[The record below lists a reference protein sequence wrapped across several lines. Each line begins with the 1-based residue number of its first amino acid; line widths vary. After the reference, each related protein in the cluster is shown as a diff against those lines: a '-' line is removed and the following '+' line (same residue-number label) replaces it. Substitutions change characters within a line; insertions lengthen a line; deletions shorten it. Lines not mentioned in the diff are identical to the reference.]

1 MKDLRFY
8 IARLK
13 AVAGIAAVAGICI
26 VMPAT
31 SCSGTKGLAKA
42 DVEMPANFIPGD
54 TVAHDSVSLAD
65 LEWWQ
70 FYSDSTLSVLMRR
83 ALDNNRDLLK
93 AAAKVEQM
101 RRLAG
106 VAQAD
111 LFPKAGMDV
120 GYSYETNKYNGGP
133 LDKDPEH
140 DLKLPVSWE
149 INLWGSLYKA
159 KNAAQSRFVASLE
172 DYRAMRMTL
181 ISEVAAAYFNLL
193 SLENELKIVRQ
204 TVRTRKESLKQAKLR
219 FEGGLTAE
227 TVYQQAM
234 VEYASAASLI
244 PALEMRQTALR
255 NSLTILLG
263 EFPVD
268 SIAHNSTV
276 YSTNLDSIRN
286 LPTGIPS
293 DLLKRRPDL
302 RAAEARLKASLADVG
317 VAYAD
322 RFPSF
327 RIGFTP
333 GFENDRMVDFFQSPF
348 TYTFASLTGSV
359 FDFGRKKRKYEA
371 MKAVYEQSRMDY
383 EKAVIT
389 AFTEVNTSIT
399 AFRKYQENL
408 RAKTALCDAASNY
421 VRLAWIQ
428 YRGGT
433 LNYLDVL
440 DAQRRYFDAQIG
452 VNNAMRDEY
461 LALINL
467 YKSLG
472 GGW

>member
-1 MKDLRFY
+1 MN
-8 IARLK
+8 
-13 AVAGIAAVAGICI
+13 GIFKRYGVLIL
-26 VMPAT
+26 PAFLLAWGLA
-31 SCSGTKGLAKA
+31 SCSGTKGLARA
-42 DVEMPANFIPGD
+42 NVDMPSNYLPGD
-54 TVAHDSVSLAD
+54 TAAHDTLSIAD
-65 LEWWQ
+65 LKWWE

-101 RRLAG
+101 RELAG
-106 VAQAD
+106 VATSS
-111 LFPKAGMDV
+111 LFPKAGMDI

-149 INLWGSLYKA
+149 VNLLGSLYKA
-159 KNAAQSRFVASLE
+159 RSAAKSRYVASVE
-172 DYRAMRMTL
+172 DYRAMKMTL
-181 ISEVAAAYFNLL
+181 ISQVASAYFNLL
-193 SLENELKIVRQ
+193 SVENELDIVRQ
-204 TVRTRKESLKQAKLR
+204 TLHTREESVKQARLR

-234 VEYASAASLI
+234 VEYATTASLI
-244 PALEMRQTALR
+244 PNLELKQTQLL
-255 NSLTILLG
+255 NSLTLLTG
-263 EFPVD
+263 DFPVD
-268 SIAHNSTV
+268 SIKHNSKV
-276 YSTNLDSIRN
+276 YTANIDSIRR
-286 LPTGIPS
+286 LPSGVPS
-293 DLLKRRPDL
+293 SLLKRRPDL
-302 RAAEARLKASLADVG
+302 RASEARLKAALADVG

-333 GFENDRMVDFFQSPF
+333 GFENDRMVEFFQSPF
-348 TYTFASLTGSV
+348 TYTIASLTGSV
-359 FDFGRKKRKYEA
+359 FDFGGKKRKYKA
-371 MKAVYEQSRMDY
+371 MKAAYEQSRLDY
-383 EKAVIT
+383 EKSVIQ
-389 AFTEVNTSIT
+389 AFTEVNNSMT
-399 AFRKYQENL
+399 AFVKYRENL
-408 RAKTALCDAASNY
+408 RAKKVLCDAASKY

-428 YRGGT
+428 YRGGS
-433 LNYLDVL
+433 LNYIDVL

-461 LALINL
+461 IALINL